1 MLIEF
6 DRICRKEDIKYPIE
20 GGTLLG
26 AVRNNKFIPW
36 DDDVDVS
43 MTRDEYNKFFLA
55 CEKYMELPP
64 KSKRKPHINV
74 YELNFGNLFE
84 GGK

>member
-6 DRICRKEDIKYPIE
+6 DCICRKEDNSIE
-20 GGTLLG
+20 SGTLLG

-55 CEKYMELPP
+55 CEKYLD
-64 KSKRKPHINV
+64 KSI
-74 YELNFGNLFE
+74 FF
-84 GGK
+84 

>member
-6 DRICRKEDIKYPIE
+6 DRICRKEDIKYSIE
-20 GGTLLG
+20 SGTLLG

-36 DDDVDVS
+36 DYDVDVS

-55 CEKYMELPP
+55 CGKYLD
-64 KSKRKPHINV
+64 KSRFFWIVMKRIQNIFLGIV
-74 YELNFGNLFE
+74 SL
-84 GGK
+84 GG